1 MILKL
6 CLLLKY
12 LDFGIVL
19 IDCHF
24 VKFKSLFVTVK
35 YVNYESL
42 RLPWLN
48 TKWSW
53 VVSSIVDCHSHIQV
67 ALFCLLPIF
76 TVRVSIDCWGD
87 REEEIGECI
96 IMWLIWWWAGL
107 WSYIPPMTKIN
118 QNNLKQSTDIFTW
131 EQHETKSFSNCPSI
145 ESVRNSHLSQIK
157 MCDYD
162 LIIEFSCRCDRV
174 HDICNLN
181 HVLIRNV
188 HWLQRAGDE
197 ESDKKSEQQEAWC
210 PLELAPGEQARTI
223 HYRAMARIT
232 HHQPQPPGHPGGRQL
247 WSSRHMQ
254 HIITSSLPP
263 DFEQGMKILHVGL
276 FGNSL
281 KVLLFMTAHKYDYGN
296 LSRALLV

>member
-1 MILKL
+1 MTKYK
-6 CLLLKY
+6 CLSSVAGWSALL
-12 LDFGIVL
+12 
-19 IDCHF
+19 
-24 VKFKSLFVTVK
+24 
-35 YVNYESL
+35 
-42 RLPWLN
+42 
-48 TKWSW
+48 
-53 VVSSIVDCHSHIQV
+53 SIVIHTFKWLYSV
-67 ALFCLLPIF
+67 FCQYLQLEF
-76 TVRVSIDCWGD
+76 QLTVEETERTWRVRRVYYCD
-87 REEEIGECI
+87 

-145 ESVRNSHLSQIK
+145 ESVSSSHLSEIK

-210 PLELAPGEQARTI
+210 LVSSGAGTRRGGEDNPL
-223 HYRAMARIT
+223 
-232 HHQPQPPGHPGGRQL
+232 PGHGGDHASSAWPQSLVTPGDASCDHL
-247 WSSRHMQ
+247 SRHMQ
-254 HIITSSLPP
+254 HIISPARLCAR
-263 DFEQGMKILHVGL
+263 
-276 FGNSL
+276 N
-281 KVLLFMTAHKYDYGN
+281 
-296 LSRALLV
+296 

>member
-1 MILKL
+1 MTKYK
-6 CLLLKY
+6 CLSSVAGWSALL
-12 LDFGIVL
+12 
-19 IDCHF
+19 
-24 VKFKSLFVTVK
+24 
-35 YVNYESL
+35 
-42 RLPWLN
+42 
-48 TKWSW
+48 
-53 VVSSIVDCHSHIQV
+53 SIVIHTFKWLYSV
-67 ALFCLLPIF
+67 FCQYLQLEF
-76 TVRVSIDCWGD
+76 QLTVEETERTWRVRRVYYCD
-87 REEEIGECI
+87 

-145 ESVRNSHLSQIK
+145 ESVSSSHLSEIE

-210 PLELAPGEQARTI
+210 VVPGVLWSWHPARRRGQSITGPWRGSRIISLASV
-223 HYRAMARIT
+223 
-232 HHQPQPPGHPGGRQL
+232 PGHPGGRQL
-247 WSSRHMQ
+247 WSSL
-254 HIITSSLPP
+254 SSHATH
-263 DFEQGMKILHVGL
+263 Q
-276 FGNSL
+276 
-281 KVLLFMTAHKYDYGN
+281 
-296 LSRALLV
+296 LSRRSFARN